1 MIVALSARGFPS
13 VTVQHWEVTESCPSP
28 AVPPP
33 PVASAGG
40 PADAGRRYRAELQG
54 LRALAAALVVVY
66 HVWLNR
72 VSGGVDVFFV
82 ISGFLLTGQLSR
94 AAERGVLDL
103 PRRWSRM
110 IVRLVPS
117 TAVIL
122 VVTAGAA
129 ALMLPE
135 GRWPQTFRELVA
147 SALFLENWRLA
158 ADSVD
163 YAARSNTAS
172 VVQHFWSLSIQGQFF
187 LIWPLLIAAVAIA
200 ARGSGPRLRQYLT
213 LVVAT
218 VFALLGDA
226 TVAALGGPRRTP
238 PPVIAG

>member
-1 MIVALSARGFPS
+1 M
-13 VTVQHWEVTESCPSP
+13 
-28 AVPPP
+28 
-33 PVASAGG
+33 
-40 PADAGRRYRAELQG
+40 
-54 LRALAAALVVVY
+54 
-66 HVWLNR
+66 
-72 VSGGVDVFFV
+72 
-82 ISGFLLTGQLSR
+82 
-94 AAERGVLDL
+94 
-103 PRRWSRM
+103 
-110 IVRLVPS
+110 RLVPS

-172 VVQHFWSLSIQGQFF
+172 VVQHFWSLSIQGQFI

-213 LVVAT
+213 RVVAT
-218 VFALLGDA
+218 VLGR
-226 TVAALGGPRRTP
+226 PCCTP
-238 PPVIAG
+238 SS

>member
-1 MIVALSARGFPS
+1 
-13 VTVQHWEVTESCPSP
+13 
-28 AVPPP
+28 
-33 PVASAGG
+33 
-40 PADAGRRYRAELQG
+40 
-54 LRALAAALVVVY
+54 VVVY

-82 ISGFLLTGQLSR
+82 ISGFLLTGQLAR
-94 AAERGVLDL
+94 AAERGALDL
-103 PRRWSRM
+103 PRRWSRT

-172 VVQHFWSLSIQGQFF
+172 VVQHFWSLSIQGQFI

-213 LVVAT
+213 RVVAT
-218 VFALLGDA
+218 VLGC
-226 TVAALGGPRRTP
+226 PCCTP
-238 PPVIAG
+238 SS